1 MTQFVID
8 VLAKLKVPRP
18 VNIKQQE
25 GAKENFKKK
34 LSQQIICQLAKHQ
47 SSLGI
52 YEQIRYWCE
61 DESRLGL
68 KTMVG
73 RKITPDGDKTNWN

>member
-34 LSQQIICQLAKHQ
+34 LSQQIIYQLEKHQ

-52 YEQIRYWCE
+52 YEQIRYWWHSGKSIRTE
-61 DESRLGL
+61 N
-68 KTMVG
+68 
-73 RKITPDGDKTNWN
+73 DGWAKNYS